1 MLLYQQHKI
10 VEEVIMNFLD
20 TPFPY
25 LYGTTFNVK
34 RVCKKNY
41 KNKDANIEYYYDEK
55 GQIKK
60 RKVNNYG
67 LKF

>member
-1 MLLYQQHKI
+1 
-10 VEEVIMNFLD
+10 MNFLD

-25 LYGTTFNVK
+25 YYGTTFKFK

-55 GQIKK
+55 GQMKK

-67 LKF
+67 GGKI

>member
-1 MLLYQQHKI
+1 MI
-10 VEEVIMNFLD
+10 FLD
-20 TPFPY
+20 NVYPY
-25 LYGTTFNVK
+25 YGFGDFHFK

-67 LKF
+67 GRKI